1 MWAEVD
7 LIDWAAL
14 RHNYGS
20 AEDVPGLLRRCA
32 GPNPEDAERAADDL
46 LNHLFH
52 QGGWICSAAPAALPF
67 LLRLAATPDVPSRRA
82 LLELVSRL
90 AFEAVRVAEKWVDPG
105 WPSAWGRAL
114 PEVLVLL
121 DVPDPEIR
129 RAAADVIGS
138 CPSPGELTA

>member
-46 LNHLFH
+46 LNHLLH

-82 LLELVSRL
+82 LLELVSKL
-90 AFEAVRVAEKWVDPG
+90 AFEAVQVAEKWVDPD
-105 WPSAWGRAL
+105 WPSAWEAPCRRSSSCSTF
-114 PEVLVLL
+114 P
-121 DVPDPEIR
+121 IR
-129 RAAADVIGS
+129 RY
-138 CPSPGELTA
+138 GEPQPM